1 MMIILRI
8 DFDLTIFLS
17 FNFGRY
23 EIDSVLKNLIVPL
36 NFRSGMN
43 SLLIILLI
51 LLSFYFGINFFMM
64 SLILILS
71 FSFGIDSVLIIFAI
85 LFR

>member
-8 DFDLTIFLS
+8 DFDLTIHLS
-17 FNFGRY
+17 FNFVSS

-51 LLSFYFGINFFMM
+51 LPSFNFWINFFMM
-64 SLILILS
+64 SLILLLS
-71 FSFGIDSVLIIFAI
+71 FSFEIDSVLIIFTI